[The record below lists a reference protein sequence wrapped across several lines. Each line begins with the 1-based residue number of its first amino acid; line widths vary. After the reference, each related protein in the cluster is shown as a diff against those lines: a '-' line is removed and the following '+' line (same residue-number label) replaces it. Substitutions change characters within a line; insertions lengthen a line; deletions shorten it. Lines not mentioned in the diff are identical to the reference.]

1 MKSNISYIYLIVGM
15 GIVTYVPRM
24 LPATILSK
32 RDIPDIL
39 VTFLQYVPVA
49 VLSALLFP
57 GILMVDNKLYLVPS
71 NSLLIATVFTFPLA
85 YWKKSMF
92 LTVLVGMGI
101 VIFLNNI

>member
-1 MKSNISYIYLIVGM
+1 MKSTTSYLFLVIGM
-15 GIVTYVPRM
+15 GVVTYIPRM

-32 RDIPDIL
+32 KNIPETL
-39 VTFLQYVPVA
+39 VVFLQYVPVA

-57 GILMVDNKLYLVPS
+57 GIMMIDDKLCLLPS
-71 NSLLIATVFTFPLA
+71 NSLLIATLLTFPIA

-101 VIFLNNI
+101 VIFLNNF